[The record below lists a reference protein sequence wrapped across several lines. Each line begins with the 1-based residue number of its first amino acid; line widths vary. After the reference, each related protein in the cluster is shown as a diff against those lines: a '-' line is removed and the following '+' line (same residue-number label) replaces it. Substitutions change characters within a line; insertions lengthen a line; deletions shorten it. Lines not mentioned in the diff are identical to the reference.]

1 MGATI
6 VSSGERIANDINQIT
21 FVHGAYN
28 LGPIYEK
35 RTLVTT
41 AVHPGE
47 IIIHVQTV
55 GGEDSYLIMPDKSD
69 RAYGA
74 VELDF
79 KLIDL
84 ATDDYTITV
93 NDIPAI
99 PFHMNPGAY
108 LRNIQCADPDTVD
121 VTPDHP
127 LHTNSGVAGSLKA
140 LTEVA
145 LVDPAGAGT
154 GEAFNSGVVIGDLGA
169 TIMNRTPMRQAY
181 FLTDPSAVYTTVAY
195 ISMGG

>member
-6 VSSGERIANDINQIT
+6 VSTGERIANNINDIC

-47 IIIHVQTV
+47 ILTHVQTA

-69 RAYGA
+69 RAYA
-74 VELDF
+74 VAELDF
-79 KLIDL
+79 KLIEL
-84 ATDDYTITV
+84 STDDYTITV
-93 NDIPAI
+93 HDIPGI

-108 LRNIQCADPDTVD
+108 LRNIQCTDPDTVD
-121 VTPDHP
+121 VTPDNP
-127 LHTNSGVAGSLKA
+127 LHTNSGAAGSLKA

-145 LVDPAGAGT
+145 LVDPAGTGT
-154 GEAFNSGVVIGDLGA
+154 GEAFASGTVIGDLGA

-195 ISMGG
+195 INMGG